1 MAMTRQDINPWEW
14 SKAFGFS
21 QAVKVTDHRELL
33 VCSGQTAMGP
43 DGSLPASTDM
53 GDQVRAALENVLVVL
68 SAGGMTPADIVK
80 STIYTT
86 DVDACVG
93 VLGHTVQEVIGSILP
108 ASTLLGVAR
117 LAFPELL
124 VEIEVFA
131 AR

>member
-1 MAMTRQDINPWEW
+1 MAQEEINPWEW

-21 QAVKVTDHRELL
+21 QAVKLTGARELL

-43 DGSLPASTDM
+43 EGSLPESTDM
-53 GDQVRAALENVLVVL
+53 GEQVRVALENVVTVL
-68 SAGGMTPADIVK
+68 AAAGMTTANIVK

-86 DVDACVG
+86 DVDACIG
-93 VLGHTVQEVIGSILP
+93 VLGQTVLEVLGSILP
-108 ASTLLGVAR
+108 ASTLLGVTR

-124 VEIEVFA
+124 VEIEVTA